1 MAKSQQTF
9 NKQEKEK
16 KRLKKR
22 QDKKQKQEERKANP
36 KSSGFD
42 DMIAYV
48 DEFGNITDTPPDPTK
63 KKKKIN
69 AKNIEISI
77 PKREEVEFD
86 PIRKGRVDFFDSTK
100 GFGFII
106 DSETQEKFFVHVNGL
121 TEEVLEGNMV
131 SFELE
136 QGLKGLNAVRVKKI

>member
-1 MAKSQQTF
+1 MTKSQQTF

-22 QDKKQKQEERKANP
+22 QDKQQKKEERKANP
-36 KSSGFD
+36 KGSGLD
-42 DMIAYV
+42 DMMAYV
-48 DEFGNITDTPPDPTK
+48 DENGNITETPPDPTK
-63 KKKKIN
+63 KKKIS
-69 AKNIEISI
+69 AKSIEISV
-77 PKREEVEFD
+77 PKREEEEID
-86 PIRKGRVDFFDSTK
+86 PIRKGRVDYFDHSK

-106 DSETQEKFFVHVNGL
+106 ELETQDKYFVHVNGL
-121 TEEVLEGNMV
+121 TEEVKENDRV

>member
-9 NKQEKEK
+9 SKKEKEK

-22 QDKKQKQEERKANP
+22 QDKQLKQEERKANS
-36 KSSGFD
+36 KGSELD

-48 DEFGNITDTPPDPTK
+48 DEYGNITDTPPDPLK
-63 KKKKIN
+63 KKKVN
-69 AKNIEISI
+69 AKSIEISI
-77 PKREEVEFD
+77 PRREYEEVD
-86 PIRKGRVDFFDSTK
+86 PIRKGRIDFFDDTK

-106 DSETQEKFFVHVNGL
+106 ELETQDKYFVHVNGL
-121 TEEVLEGNMV
+121 TEEVKENDKV